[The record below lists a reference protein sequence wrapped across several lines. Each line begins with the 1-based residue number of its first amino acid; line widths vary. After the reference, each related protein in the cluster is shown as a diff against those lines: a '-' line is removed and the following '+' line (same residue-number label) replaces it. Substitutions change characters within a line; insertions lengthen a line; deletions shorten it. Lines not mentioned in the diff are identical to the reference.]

1 MGRSSAR
8 RYSLLALAALCLGLG
23 LAGAC
28 GPAGSA
34 PAGQAGSAPAGVPAA
49 RPPEIVQLRLHV
61 PSRSTSYLPW
71 YLAIEQGYFQEQ
83 NLAVE
88 LIQSPGTT
96 GLAALIAGEVQ
107 FSANVSAGIPALAQ
121 GAGLKVIF
129 IQSGKANYWF
139 TTRPEINTLQDLK
152 GKRVVVPNLGMS
164 DAYTRLLAAALR
176 KAGMDPL
183 NDVIFIAGGSSG
195 GGGSD
200 ILVGAL
206 VAGAADGM
214 VGNVLQRLA
223 AEAQGFHT
231 IYSFADSP
239 DLQGGVVTTDNMLRT
254 RPDVVRRFLTAAV
267 KGVRVMAEDPETS
280 LDVLLRYVE
289 LDRGEAAKGLG
300 YVRPLMSKDGL
311 ITPTE
316 QRDGLEKLKEANPQI
331 ESLEVSQVF
340 DFDPLQDAIR
350 TVDASG
356 WQPR

>member
-1 MGRSSAR
+1 M
-8 RYSLLALAALCLGLG
+8 
-23 LAGAC
+23 
-28 GPAGSA
+28 
-34 PAGQAGSAPAGVPAA
+34 
-49 RPPEIVQLRLHV
+49 
-61 PSRSTSYLPW
+61 
-71 YLAIEQGYFQEQ
+71 
-83 NLAVE
+83 
-88 LIQSPGTT
+88 
-96 GLAALIAGEVQ
+96 
-107 FSANVSAGIPALAQ
+107 AQ

-129 IQSGKANYWF
+129 VQSGKANYWF

-152 GKRVVVPNLGMS
+152 GKRVVVPNLGLS

-176 KAGMDPL
+176 KEGMDPQ

-239 DLQGGVVTTDNMLRT
+239 DLQGGIVTTDNLLQT

-267 KGVRVMAEDPETS
+267 KGVRVMADDPETS
-280 LDVLLRYVE
+280 LDVLLKYVE

-300 YVRPLMSKDGL
+300 YVRPLMAKDGL
-311 ITPTE
+311 ITPAE
-316 QRDGLEKLKEANPQI
+316 QHAGLDKLKEAVPEI
-331 ESLEVSQVF
+331 EGLEASQVF
-340 DFDPLQDAIR
+340 DFEPLQDAIR